1 MAIYLRFLWFGAK
14 FSTHFCTIYMLL
26 GEFSML
32 KIWPNIE
39 NTIWSSGH
47 ADWNKVLGKLS
58 LIIWFIEGSVSN
70 SLSLSHVQRYYK
82 NILSEWSQMQGGGE
96 EGWGDQ
102 CDRFGE
108 ISPLLHNMCKI
119 LTVYFAKCWAYFGKF
134 GLIIGLIFIV
144 ANGQIL

>member
-14 FSTHFCTIYMLL
+14 FSTHFCTICMLL

-96 EGWGDQ
+96 EEGWGDQ
-102 CDRFGE
+102 CDQIWWNFATFAQYVQNFD
-108 ISPLLHNMCKI
+108 SLFCKMLSLLWQI
-119 LTVYFAKCWAYFGKF
+119 WANNW
-134 GLIIGLIFIV
+134 
-144 ANGQIL
+144 ANFHCC